1 MRSLLNL
8 FVPNNL
14 HRLALIALL
23 ALVVTSMSFAE
34 RKDVETGLRSELEKQ
49 ILVVRGVYS
58 GNKLHFDSS
67 GNLIGRVVQ
76 GSWSSSGMV
85 QVSRV
90 SLDKK
95 GVLNLDARRIVNV
108 FNREKG
114 KFDNLLSPVN
124 VQITIDLGAESG
136 SVESAKAVLN
146 KIFSRD
152 ANVLLANA
160 GEYWKCWMSGRAAKD
175 EKGDWRCAGAPQ
187 LELKKPVPGEATV
200 APGGVTTFRVGGD
213 VKPPKPI
220 HTPDPKYD
228 EVASKSEIQ
237 GTVVLWCIVDEN
249 GNPMDVRV
257 VRPIGAGLDDRAVEA
272 VQSWRF
278 SPATKDGSPV
288 KVQINVEVNF
298 RLK

>member
-1 MRSLLNL
+1 
-8 FVPNNL
+8 
-14 HRLALIALL
+14 
-23 ALVVTSMSFAE
+23 
-34 RKDVETGLRSELEKQ
+34 
-49 ILVVRGVYS
+49 
-58 GNKLHFDSS
+58 
-67 GNLIGRVVQ
+67 
-76 GSWSSSGMV
+76 MV

-90 SLDKK
+90 SLDEK
-95 GVLNLDARRIVNV
+95 GVLNLKARRIVNL

-124 VQITIDLGAESG
+124 VQMTIDLGAASA
-136 SVESAKAVLN
+136 SVDSAKAVLD

-160 GEYWKCWMSGRAAKD
+160 GGYWTCWMSGQASKD
-175 EKGDWRCAGAPQ
+175 EKGVWRCAGAPQ
-187 LELKKPVPGEATV
+187 LDQRKPGPGEAMV
-200 APGGVTTFRVGGD
+200 APGGMITYRSGGD
-213 VKPPKPI
+213 VKPPKAI

-228 EVASKSEIQ
+228 EVASKSAIQ

-257 VRPIGAGLDDRAVEA
+257 VRPMGAGLDDRAVEA

-278 SPATKDGSPV
+278 SPATKAGTPV